1 VFSYFKS
8 EANAICIYLILSLLP
23 VFVRAGHFNNE
34 QSHQTLDT
42 NIEPL
47 IQIQKKNIK
56 LLNNVVFTDKYI
68 QFNPSTFLFS
78 VHQQQEVHE
87 ANVDKNIYYT
97 IKQGYIAAKLN

>member
-1 VFSYFKS
+1 V
-8 EANAICIYLILSLLP
+8 LP

-42 NIEPL
+42 NIGTLNTNTE
-47 IQIQKKNIK
+47 KNIK

-78 VHQQQEVHE
+78 VHQQQEAHE
-87 ANVDKNIYYT
+87 RQTLIKIYT
-97 IKQGYIAAKLN
+97 TLLNRDILQQN